1 MHYYRKKFV
10 IMLNHAISPKGNSNN
25 VQGHKG
31 TIMKAAN
38 EDVILGWIWIPI
50 KYHVQNWL
58 FLLGC
63 SELYEFLRQV

>member
-31 TIMKAAN
+31 TTMKAAN

-50 KYHVQNWL
+50 KYHVQN
-58 FLLGC
+58 
-63 SELYEFLRQV
+63 